1 IVEGDLLSEGK
12 AFARRFT
19 IYSLPVLSYA
29 KEAVQRSL
37 DNPVVEGLRIEADL
51 STLAFQTADASEG
64 MEAFAQKRQAV
75 FQDR

>member
-1 IVEGDLLSEGK
+1 M
-12 AFARRFT
+12 
-19 IYSLPVLSYA
+19 LSYA